1 MTSPTSPDRHIDA
14 AKQRLAHLG
23 GLSER
28 TEAAERKILDAA
40 EDRLTTIDA
49 DLAKLRPRVNLDDA
63 AGDQYQAL
71 TLERGQC
78 VLVIERAKQVL
89 AA

>member
-1 MTSPTSPDRHIDA
+1 MTSQTSPDRHIDA
-14 AKQRLAHLG
+14 AKQRLAHLA

-28 TEAAERKILDAA
+28 TEAAERKILESA
-40 EDRLTTIDA
+40 EDRLTAIDA
-49 DLAKLRPRVNLDDA
+49 DLGKLRPRVNLDDA
-63 AGDQYQAL
+63 AGDQYQEL